1 MRSGVLR
8 GSRPIP
14 AVRSAGLGAAA
25 VLLAVLAGCGPAP
38 PGNAVRPRVMLTSG
52 VYHGEIGRAHV

>member
-1 MRSGVLR
+1 MRSGLLR

-38 PGNAVRPRVMLTSG
+38 QETPS
-52 VYHGEIGRAHV
+52 GRASC